1 MSLYTEIKPLISYLQ
16 SIRKIETYIT
26 IDMLFSDKWKLPKNY
41 IDESKVMEQKTDKP
55 SLRLISFVSE
65 ENEKNLNE
73 TIKNIIGIINFN
85 LEREEKERLFKVTVN
100 SLKEVFEKQ
109 SLDNLK
115 LLTFDIKKNDDT
127 EEYSLDDEQRTE
139 TNRLVSEG
147 TTEGPERD

>member
-16 SIRKIETYIT
+16 SIRKIEKYIT
-26 IDMLFSDKWKLPKNY
+26 IDMLFSDKWKLPKIY
-41 IDESKVMEQKTDKP
+41 VDESKVMEQKTDKINH
-55 SLRLISFVSE
+55 RLISFVSE

-73 TIKNIIGIINFN
+73 TVKNIIGIINFN
-85 LEREEKERLFKVTVN
+85 LEREEKDRLFKATVN

-109 SLDNLK
+109 SLDDLK
-115 LLTFDIKKNDDT
+115 SLTFDIKKEDDI

-147 TTEGPERD
+147 TIEGPERD